1 MPPIQDHPL
10 RYQLTNELHARPFP
24 TMTCPCTVVYLA
36 VKQPQEAVH
45 RDRMQDMQHLI
56 QLLDRHGA
64 PHPQPG
70 ATHHTAQIGRHMVKW
85 EQHTEFVSYTV
96 YYDGVSAR
104 AFDPAD
110 FDVFPADWL
119 AEAPGQRITSALIR
133 VVPRT
138 EPDQLKAALHD
149 WFVPESLAVS
159 QVLDDSAVVAG
170 DFRID
175 PAGHV
180 RFAIFPN
187 PGTGSQRVGR
197 VVQRLCEIETYRAM
211 SMLGFS
217 RARGLTPVIGKL
229 DTRLSEMMAEM
240 TTGTKPA
247 EEILTQLLAVSA
259 ELEAKAAQ
267 SAFRFGATGA
277 YDALVSQRI
286 SLVARGTPRGL
297 PDICRIH
304 AAAVRAGHAHGELH
318 REAAGYPRQPE
329 RAGQGELLRTRVD
342 VERSAQ
348 NQALLASMD
357 RRADIA
363 LRLQHTVEGL
373 SVVAVSYYAVGAGL
387 RLSVP
392 AGRTLRDVP
401 EGADRRRYPAGDRAG
416 LAGHPADPAQAA
428 LSRSAQVQKERAAR
442 RGGPLSF
449 LRIPLSGPGSA
460 DPARRAGHRPGSSRS
475 APSARSP
482 CRARTPAQD
491 TAADSRWHQ
500 TADAPRS
507 GNPAGSR
514 GRGRRATTFGDD
526 RGGDAQGGR
535 DHDR

>member
-24 TMTCPCTVVYLA
+24 TMTSPCTVVYLA

-64 PHPQPG
+64 PHPKPG
-70 ATHHTAQIGRHMVKW
+70 ATHHTAQIGRHMLKW

-96 YYDGVSAR
+96 YSDGVSAR

-110 FDVFPADWL
+110 FDVFPVDWL

-133 VVPRT
+133 VVPRAA
-138 EPDQLKAALHD
+138 PAVLKTTMHD
-149 WFVPESLAVS
+149 WFVPESLTAS

-187 PGTGSQRVGR
+187 TDTGAQRVGR
-197 VVQRLCEIETYRAM
+197 IVQRLCEIETYRAM

-217 RARGLTPVIGKL
+217 RARGLSPVIGKL
-229 DTRLSEMMAEM
+229 DSRLSEMMAEM
-240 TTGTKPA
+240 TSGTKPA

-259 ELEAKAAQ
+259 ELEAMAAQ

-286 SLVARGTPRGL
+286 SLLREERHEGFQTFAEFMLRRFDPAMRTVNSTEKRLDTLASRAR
-297 PDICRIH
+297 
-304 AAAVRAGHAHGELH
+304 RA
-318 REAAGYPRQPE
+318 
-329 RAGQGELLRTRVD
+329 GELLRTRVD

-373 SVVAVSYYAVGAGL
+373 SVVAVSYYAISLVSDFLFPLAERYGMTKKVLIAAVTLPVIGL
-387 RLSVP
+387 VWL
-392 AGRTLRDVP
+392 GI
-401 EGADRRRYPAGDRAG
+401 
-416 LAGHPADPAQAA
+416 Q
-428 LSRSAQVQKERAAR
+428 
-442 RGGPLSF
+442 
-449 LRIPLSGPGSA
+449 RIRKKL
-460 DPARRAGHRPGSSRS
+460 H
-475 APSARSP
+475 
-482 CRARTPAQD
+482 
-491 TAADSRWHQ
+491 
-500 TADAPRS
+500 
-507 GNPAGSR
+507 
-514 GRGRRATTFGDD
+514 
-526 RGGDAQGGR
+526 
-535 DHDR
+535 